1 MQNSE
6 KNESCEQSMSIEG
19 ALTDKCLEIEPI
31 IEKDSQFV
39 EILVESYLKLAF
51 VYV

>member
-1 MQNSE
+1 
-6 KNESCEQSMSIEG
+6 MSIEA
-19 ALTDKCLEIEPI
+19 ALTEKCLEIEPN

-39 EILVESYLKLAF
+39 EILVDSYLKLAF

>member
-19 ALTDKCLEIEPI
+19 ALTERCLEIEPN

-39 EILVESYLKLAF
+39 EILVESYLKLTF